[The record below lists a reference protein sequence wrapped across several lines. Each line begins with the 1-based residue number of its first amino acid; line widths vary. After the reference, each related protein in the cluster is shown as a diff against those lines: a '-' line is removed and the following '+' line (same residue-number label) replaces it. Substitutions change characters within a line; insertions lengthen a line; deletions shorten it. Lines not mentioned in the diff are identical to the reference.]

1 MKAFR
6 ILLKIL
12 INIIKTLNE
21 EEFKLYDYENPNH
34 YISAVEYDPYEDKI
48 FVKFEEDKD
57 GK

>member
-21 EEFKLYDYENPNH
+21 EGFKLYDYENPNH
-34 YISAVEYDPYEDKI
+34 YISGVEYDPWEDKI
-48 FVKFEEDKD
+48 FVKFEEDKNER
-57 GK
+57 

>member
-21 EEFKLYDYENPNH
+21 EEFKLYDVENPDY
-34 YISAVEYDPYEDKI
+34 YISEVEYDPGEDKI
-48 FVKFEEDKD
+48 FVKFEEDKNER
-57 GK
+57 

>member
-34 YISAVEYDPYEDKI
+34 YISAVEYDPGEDKI
-48 FVKFEEDKD
+48 FCKV
-57 GK
+57 

>member
-21 EEFKLYDYENPNH
+21 EEFKLYDVENPDY
-34 YISAVEYDPYEDKI
+34 YISEVEYDPGEDKI
-48 FVKFEEDKD
+48 FVKFEEDK
-57 GK
+57 